1 MTDVQTLLNRTTE
14 TLKLNVSVE
23 MMTKL
28 ANILLN
34 VYLVPA
40 TILSILYGYA
50 HQNSLEGRYYDPLFM
65 DEDSEV

>member
-1 MTDVQTLLNRTTE
+1 
-14 TLKLNVSVE
+14 

-40 TILSILYGYA
+40 TILSILYEYA
-50 HQNSLEGRYYDPLFM
+50 HQNSLEGRYYDPLFV